1 MRSIV
6 PFLLFLTLAVNV
18 AAQDANDI
26 ATLVARVR
34 QGEDAAV
41 RALLPAL
48 EKKRPD
54 DPGVLYLK
62 ALLEADAE
70 KAVPVYQRIADEHP
84 KSEWAD
90 DALFR
95 LYQYSYA
102 VGAYRTARTQLDRIN
117 GSYPKSPYARPEA
130 AKEGGTSSAMAGSDA
145 GEAGESWSVQVGAF
159 SERADAEAQVAD
171 LKSKGYTASIQ
182 AKKSKDKTVH
192 AVLVGIFPSF
202 DKARNFANKLKQQQN
217 IDALVVRRNP

>member
-1 MRSIV
+1 
-6 PFLLFLTLAVNV
+6 
-18 AAQDANDI
+18 
-26 ATLVARVR
+26 VR
-34 QGEDAAV
+34 EGEDAAV
-41 RALLPAL
+41 RTLLPTL

-102 VGAYRTARTQLDRIN
+102 VGAYRTARTHLDRISGN
-117 GSYPKSPYARPEA
+117 YPKSPYARPDA
-130 AKEGGTSSAMAGSDA
+130 TKDGTSNAAAGGDAASDA
-145 GEAGESWSVQVGAF
+145 NESWSVQVGAF

-217 IDALVVRRNP
+217 LDALVVRRTP